1 LAESSTKCLLFG
13 GFYPDKTAIMTFM
26 VWQRWSKMLFMG
38 QLQVELGS
46 CVVFLKGSR
55 IYLEAAGIEPGST
68 QSER

>member
-1 LAESSTKCLLFG
+1 
-13 GFYPDKTAIMTFM
+13 MTFM

-38 QLQVELGS
+38 QLQAELGG

-55 IYLEAAGIEPGST
+55 NHLEAAGIEPGST